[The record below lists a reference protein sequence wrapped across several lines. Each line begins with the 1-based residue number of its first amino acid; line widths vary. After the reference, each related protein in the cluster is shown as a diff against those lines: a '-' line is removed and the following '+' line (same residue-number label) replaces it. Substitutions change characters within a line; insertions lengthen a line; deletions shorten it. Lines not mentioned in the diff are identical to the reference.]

1 MPSSTSHSR
10 RGQAIPRRALTLL
23 AVAFVTL
30 LAAAAYTLWL
40 NPEIRFYKH
49 AARVK
54 LAWAQK
60 MEKEHGAK
68 VIVFGGSG
76 TAFSVRPELLLQE
89 QGIPAVNLG
98 LHAGMEPPFL
108 TALAVSIARPGDTLI
123 AAFEP
128 DLLTSQFTS
137 PDLAA
142 QIGMA
147 LGCPELVHASNLT
160 GEPVH
165 WVEDLLSLR
174 PGAYHC
180 FTLLGKIA
188 LRKPLYRYAPAEISA
203 SGWQRANDFR
213 DIPDRPLA
221 GSLSPDARK
230 LLLRLKQWGQAH
242 QVKVA
247 FSMPWCYV
255 TPPRVS
261 AFREADIRFLLEVS
275 AILPVLKDPALGIHT
290 VREHYADTEWH
301 LTAEGAAL
309 RSTALAAQIK
319 EGRYWTREELTGE
332 SAQGSGTSSK

>member
-1 MPSSTSHSR
+1 MPSSTSHSNPS
-10 RGQAIPRRALTLL
+10 QTIPCRALALL
-23 AVAFVTL
+23 AIAFATL

-40 NPEIRFYKH
+40 NPEIRFYRH

-54 LAWAQK
+54 LAWAEK

-68 VIVFGGSG
+68 TIVFGGSG
-76 TAFSVRPELLLQE
+76 TAFSVRPELMLGE
-89 QGIPAVNLG
+89 QGIAVVNLG

-128 DLLTSQFTS
+128 DLLSSPFTS

-142 QIGMA
+142 QIGIA
-147 LGCPELVHASNLT
+147 LGRPELVHASNLT

-180 FTLLGKIA
+180 FTLLGKIV

-230 LLLRLKQWGQAH
+230 LLEKLRQWGEEH
-242 QVKVA
+242 RVKVA

-255 TPPRVS
+255 TEPRVA
-261 AFREADIRFLLEVS
+261 AFRDANIRFLLEVS
-275 AILPVLKDPALGIHT
+275 AILRVLKDPALGIHT

-301 LTAEGAAL
+301 LTEEGAAL
-309 RSTALAAQIK
+309 RSSALAAQIK
-319 EGRYWTREELTGE
+319 GGRYWTREELARESGE
-332 SAQGSGTSSK
+332 GRGKSSK